1 MRFISNL
8 FQFYINSSIHVA
20 LAVLAFV
27 GITLFEYDISV
38 SNSFPWYIFLATIT
52 GYNFVKYAPVAGL
65 HHRSLAQSL
74 RVIQVFSFIAFL
86 GLLCVS
92 WLQPIPVLVGTFVL
106 GLLTLLYAIP
116 LLKNRSLR
124 TIAGL
129 KIFIVALVWA
139 GSTVFLPAVF
149 GGILNHL
156 DVWISFIQR
165 LLLVMVLTLPFEIR
179 DLPYDK
185 RTLGTIPQR
194 MGVRTTKWL
203 GTISIVLILLVEWM
217 KESAADVHF
226 YYLIGI
232 CAITTIALWKASPKQ
247 SSYFASFWVE
257 GIPILGWLLYY
268 GLLQITS

>member
-38 SNSFPWYIFLATIT
+38 SNSFPWYIFLAAIT

-74 RVIQVFSFIAFL
+74 RVIQIFSFIAFL
-86 GLLCVS
+86 GLSYVS
-92 WLQPIPVLVGTFVL
+92 WLQPIPVLVGTFVF
-106 GLLTLLYAIP
+106 GLLTLFYAIP
-116 LLKNRSLR
+116 LLHRKSLR
-124 TIAGL
+124 TISGL

-139 GSTVFLPAVF
+139 GSTVILPAIAAEMLEGANLWV
-149 GGILNHL
+149 
-156 DVWISFIQR
+156 SFFQR
-165 LLLVMVLTLPFEIR
+165 FLLVVVLTLPFEIR

-185 RTLGTIPQR
+185 RALGTLPQNL
-194 MGVRTTKWL
+194 GITNVKWFGTFLLL
-203 GTISIVLILLVEWM
+203 GMFLLEFLKDSITISHLYFLIAISVLT
-217 KESAADVHF
+217 A
-226 YYLIGI
+226 
-232 CAITTIALWKASPKQ
+232 IALWKSNTQRAT
-247 SSYFASFWVE
+247 YYASFWVE